1 MTGTP
6 VSIILDTGQGNS
18 LLLVP
23 SPQSGG
29 FWPWASDVGL
39 ISFSQLTPY
48 AGGCYLFIFG
58 RTHCIQEFP
67 GQGSKLRHG
76 SDSAGSVTCWASR
89 ELQELLILVIKVCLP
104 YFPHF
109 WVS

>member
-6 VSIILDTGQGNS
+6 VSIILDTGQGNC

-29 FWPWASDVGL
+29 SWPWASDVGL

-48 AGGCYLFIFG
+48 AGGCYLYLVAPTAYRSFQA
-58 RTHCIQEFP
+58 RDQSC
-67 GQGSKLRHG
+67 
-76 SDSAGSVTCWASR
+76 AMAVTWATAVTM
-89 ELQELLILVIKVCLP
+89 LAP
-104 YFPHF
+104 
-109 WVS
+109 